1 MAADSWPVTS
11 EAELA
16 ACYDGTFDAVFRY
29 AARLTGDRTRAE
41 DLVSEVYLAL
51 LGAARDH
58 HVAQVGVGWL
68 ITAVRRR
75 FVDGLRA
82 AGREQRRMRLATSP
96 ASDVTPAAV
105 VNTVREL
112 LQSLSDRERAALVLR
127 YVDDL
132 SVAEVARQLST
143 TVRSTESLLARA
155 RARVRAEEVRD
166 A

>member
-1 MAADSWPVTS
+1 MAADSWPVTT

-16 ACYDGTFDAVFRY
+16 ACYDGTIDAVFRY
-29 AARLTGDRTRAE
+29 AAGLTGNRMRAE
-41 DLVSEVYLAL
+41 DLVSEAYLAL
-51 LGAARDH
+51 VGAAHDH
-58 HVAQVGVGWL
+58 VVAEVGVGWL

-82 AGREQRRMRLATSP
+82 AGREQRRVRLAMSQV
-96 ASDVTPAAV
+96 SDVTPSAA
-105 VNTVREL
+105 VNTVGLL
-112 LQSLSDRERAALVLR
+112 LQSLSDRERAAVVLR

-155 RARVRAEEVRD
+155 RARVRAAEVRD